1 MKSTNLRDC
10 FTGSIPVASIQAKR
24 RISAFSASVR
34 HFVCV
39 ASCCIFGKN
48 HIENGYF
55 QTLCNTKCNTKYSTK
70 NRQRSQSP
78 AGSFYCFVSVPVHV
92 APSIFTVISFV
103 SAAGVGCMFVPG
115 LYPSSYVPIAFG
127 MPEMVLM
134 FRCFPF

>member
-10 FTGSIPVASIQAKR
+10 FTGSIPVASITSKCCICAL
-24 RISAFSASVR
+24 FSQMQ
-34 HFVCV
+34 HFLCV

-78 AGSFYCFVSVPVHV
+78 AGSFYCFVSVPFHV
-92 APSIFTVISFV
+92 SLPIFTVISFV
-103 SAAGVGCMFVPG
+103 SAAGVGV
-115 LYPSSYVPIAFG
+115 V
-127 MPEMVLM
+127 
-134 FRCFPF
+134 